1 MSHAEDERDRPSGHR
16 AGRRRGGLSIQS
28 TVLVML
34 LAVSVTSNVLVGVI
48 GYVNATDSLR
58 DAAFDRLIEVR
69 DSRAREIERLFTTIE
84 STVVVHSRGQSVVDA
99 TTAFS
104 EAFTELESAPLDD
117 AQSQSLLRYYDEVF
131 GPALSEATGSS
142 ADAAGFVPTSTA
154 ARYLQVHYTAPH
166 ADFAS
171 AIAVDDAGD
180 GSAWSA
186 VHAQYHDYFRSM
198 TELLEYEDVLLIDA
212 RGVVVYSAYKGV
224 DLGTN
229 VLTGPYRFSTLADA
243 YGEALGSNLLGEVS
257 LTDFEAYPPSLN
269 LPAGWAATPIGRDGE
284 IIGAMAVEL
293 PVERLSSV
301 MTAGSDVEQGGLG
314 DTGEAY
320 LVGPDGLMRSPSR
333 LLMTDPE
340 AYTQAALAAGTSS
353 EVVELAVAR
362 GTTLGLQPVST
373 PAAEAAQAGQ
383 SGTIIASSY
392 LGRETLAAYGPV
404 EVPGVDW
411 VVVAE
416 IDSAEAF
423 APVTEFTRNLVV
435 SSAVLALVVSVLS
448 LLLARIFVSPLRRLA
463 HAAQRIAAGES
474 GVTVDAGSNDELRA
488 VSAAFN
494 DMSRSLQ
501 VKADLLDE
509 QRAESERLLRA
520 LMPEPVIQRYRDGD
534 QTIAEDHVDVSV
546 MYADIVGF
554 EEFSRHRGSEA
565 TLETLNE
572 LVRQFDEAGGPY
584 GVEHVRTTTKG
595 YLASCGLTVPRIDNA
610 RRIVDYAIELTRIV
624 DRFSAQWGVPLSLR
638 AGLDLGEASSGL
650 VGRAHMVYDLW
661 GDAVTLAFRVQSER
675 SESGIFLT
683 DRVADALP
691 GTVHLL
697 EAGVIATAQGEERVW
712 RIDIARMDG
721 TRGGSGSAA

>member
-1 MSHAEDERDRPSGHR
+1 MSHADDERVRPTSVRGAPAH
-16 AGRRRGGLSIQS
+16 RRRAGLSIQS

-58 DAAFDRLIEVR
+58 DAAFQRLIEVR
-69 DSRAREIERLFTTIE
+69 DSRTREIERLFSTIE
-84 STVVVHSRGQSVVDA
+84 RTVVVHSRGQSVVDA
-99 TTAFS
+99 TGAFS
-104 EAFTELESAPLDD
+104 AALGELEQAELNPEQTDTLF
-117 AQSQSLLRYYDEVF
+117 RYYDEVF
-131 GPALSEATGSS
+131 GPALSAATGSTT
-142 ADAAGFVPTSTA
+142 DATGFVPTSPA
-154 ARYLQVHYTAPH
+154 ARYLQVQYTAPH

-212 RGVVVYSAYKGV
+212 RGIVVYSAYKGV
-224 DLGTN
+224 DLGTD
-229 VLTGPYRFSTLADA
+229 VLTGPYRLSNLAAA
-243 YGEALGSNLLGEVS
+243 YGEAISSNVLGEVT
-257 LTDFEAYPPSLN
+257 LTDFESYPPSLN
-269 LPAGWAATPIGRDGE
+269 LPAGWAVTPIGRDGE

-293 PVERLSSV
+293 PIERVSAV
-301 MTAGSDVEQGGLG
+301 MTASGDWSQGGLG
-314 DTGEAY
+314 ATGEAY
-320 LVGPDGLMRSPSR
+320 LVGVDGLMRSPSR
-333 LLMTDPE
+333 QLIEDPE
-340 AYTQAALAAGTSS
+340 GFAAASVAAGTPG
-353 EVVELAVAR
+353 EVVDLAVAR
-362 GTTLGLQPVST
+362 STTLGLQPVST
-373 PAAEAAQAGQ
+373 AAADAALAGR
-383 SGTIIASSY
+383 SGTIIASNY
-392 LGRETLAAYGPV
+392 LGRDTLAAYGPV
-404 EVPGVDW
+404 DVAGVDW

-435 SSAVLALVVSVLS
+435 SSAVLALIVSVLS

-463 HAAQRIAAGES
+463 HAAKRIAAGET
-474 GVTVDAGSNDELRA
+474 GVTVDAGSNDELRQ

-501 VKADLLDE
+501 VKAELLDE

-534 QTIAEDHVDVSV
+534 QTIAEDHADISV

-554 EEFSRHRGSEA
+554 EAFSRDRGSEA

-572 LVRQFDEAGGPY
+572 LVRQFDEAGAPF

-610 RRIVDYAIELTRIV
+610 RRMVDYAVALTRIV
-624 DRFSAQWGVPLSLR
+624 DRFSAQWGVPLALR
-638 AGLDLGEASSGL
+638 AGVDLGEASSGL

-661 GDAVTLAFRVQSER
+661 GDAVNLAFRLQAER
-675 SESGIFLT
+675 SDSGIFVT
-683 DRVADALP
+683 DRVAAGLP
-691 GTVHLL
+691 ATIRLL
-697 EAGVIATAQGEERVW
+697 DAGVVTTAQGEQRVW
-712 RIDIARMDG
+712 RVD
-721 TRGGSGSAA
+721 TEHSA

>member
-1 MSHAEDERDRPSGHR
+1 MSHADEERARPTGHR
-16 AGRRRGGLSIQS
+16 SARARRRGGLSIQS

-58 DAAFDRLIEVR
+58 EAAFQRLIEVR
-69 DSRAREIERLFTTIE
+69 DSRAREIERLFATIE
-84 STVVVHSRGQSVVDA
+84 STVVVHSRGQSVLDA
-99 TTAFS
+99 TSAFS
-104 EAFTELESAPLDD
+104 AAFEELESIELDE
-117 AQSQSLLRYYDEVF
+117 QQRQELFRYYDEVF
-131 GPALSEATGSS
+131 GPQLGAATGSTTDAS
-142 ADAAGFVPTSTA
+142 AFVPSNAA
-154 ARYLQVHYTAPH
+154 ARYLQLYYTAPH
-166 ADFAS
+166 ADFSS
-171 AIAVDDAGD
+171 ALSVDDAGD
-180 GSAWSA
+180 GSQWSA

-198 TELLEYEDVLLIDA
+198 TTLLDYEDVLLLDA
-212 RGVVVYSAYKGV
+212 RGVVVYSAFKGV

-229 VLTGPYRFSTLADA
+229 LLTGPYRFSTLAGA
-243 YGEALGSNLLGEVS
+243 YGDAVGGNLIGEVTV
-257 LTDFEAYPPSLN
+257 TDFEDYPPSLN
-269 LPAGWAATPIGRDGE
+269 LPAGWAVTPIARDGE

-293 PVERLSSV
+293 PIDRLSKV
-301 MTAGSDVEQGGLG
+301 MTADGDWSQGGLG

-320 LVGPDGLMRSPSR
+320 LVGLDGLMRSPSR
-333 LLMTDPE
+333 LLQQDSS
-340 AYTQAALAAGTSS
+340 AYATASLAAGTAP
-353 EVVELAVAR
+353 EIVDLAVAR
-362 GTTLGLQPVST
+362 NTTLTLQPVRT
-373 PAAEAAQAGQ
+373 AAVDTALAGRT
-383 SGTIIASSY
+383 GTIIAPSY
-392 LGRETLAAYGPV
+392 LGRETLAAYGPIDV
-404 EVPGVDW
+404 QGVDW

-463 HAAQRIAAGES
+463 HAAQRIAAGEP
-474 GVTVDAGSNDELRA
+474 GVTVDAGSSDELMS

-546 MYADIVGF
+546 LYADIVGF
-554 EEFSRHRGSEA
+554 EDFSRDRGSEA

-572 LVRQFDEAGGPY
+572 LVRQFDEAGTPF

-624 DRFSAQWGVPLSLR
+624 DRFSAQWGVALSLR
-638 AGLDLGEASSGL
+638 AGVDRGEVSSGL

-661 GDAVTLAFRVQSER
+661 GDAATLAFRIQSER
-675 SESGIFLT
+675 TESGIFVT
-683 DRVADALP
+683 DRVAEALP
-691 GTVHLL
+691 ATVRLL
-697 EAGVIATAQGEERVW
+697 DAGVIATAQDDERVW
-712 RIDIARMDG
+712 RVEIERPA
-721 TRGGSGSAA
+721 

>member
-1 MSHAEDERDRPSGHR
+1 MSHADDERVRPTGVRGAPAH
-16 AGRRRGGLSIQS
+16 RRRAGLSIQS

-58 DAAFDRLIEVR
+58 DAAFQRLIEVR
-69 DSRAREIERLFTTIE
+69 DSRTREIERLFSTIE
-84 STVVVHSRGQSVVDA
+84 RTIVVHSRGQSVVDA
-99 TTAFS
+99 TEAFS
-104 EAFTELESAPLDD
+104 AAMTQLEQVELDD
-117 AQSQSLLRYYDEVF
+117 AQTATLYRYYDEVF
-131 GPALSEATGSS
+131 GPALSAATGSTT
-142 ADAAGFVPTSTA
+142 DPAGFVPTSPA
-154 ARYLQVHYTAPH
+154 ARYLQVQYTAPH

-180 GSAWSA
+180 GSEWSA

-212 RGVVVYSAYKGV
+212 SGVVVYSAYKGV
-224 DLGTN
+224 DLGTD
-229 VLTGPYRFSTLADA
+229 VLTGPYRLSNLAAA
-243 YGEALGSNLLGEVS
+243 YGEAVGGNVIGEVTI
-257 LTDFEAYPPSLN
+257 TDFETYPPSLN
-269 LPAGWAATPIGRDGE
+269 LPAGWAVTPIGRDGE

-293 PVERLSSV
+293 PIERVSAV
-301 MTAGSDVEQGGLG
+301 MTAGGDWSQGGLG
-314 DTGEAY
+314 ATGEAY
-320 LVGPDGLMRSPSR
+320 LVGVDGLMRSPSR
-333 LLMTDPE
+333 LLMEDPQGFAE
-340 AYTQAALAAGTSS
+340 AALADGTSPD
-353 EVVELAVAR
+353 VVDLAIAR
-362 GTTLGLQPVST
+362 NTTLGLQPVRT
-373 PAAEAAQAGQ
+373 AAADAALAGR
-383 SGTIIASSY
+383 SGTIIASNY
-392 LGRETLAAYGPV
+392 LGRDTLAAYGPV
-404 EVPGVDW
+404 DVSGVDW

-435 SSAVLALVVSVLS
+435 SSAVLALIVSVLS

-463 HAAQRIAAGES
+463 HAAQRIAAGET
-474 GVTVDAGSNDELRA
+474 GVTVDAGSNDELRQ

-501 VKADLLDE
+501 VKAELLDE

-534 QTIAEDHVDVSV
+534 QTIAEDHADISV

-554 EEFSRHRGSEA
+554 EAFSRDRGSEA

-572 LVRQFDEAGGPY
+572 LVRQFDEAGAPF

-610 RRIVDYAIELTRIV
+610 RRMVDYAIALTRIV
-624 DRFSAQWGVPLSLR
+624 DRFSAQWGVPLALR
-638 AGLDLGEASSGL
+638 AGIDLGEASSGL

-661 GDAVTLAFRVQSER
+661 GDAVNLAFRLQAER
-675 SESGIFLT
+675 ADSGIFLT
-683 DRVADALP
+683 DRVAAGLP
-691 GTVHLL
+691 ATIRLL
-697 EAGVIATAQGEERVW
+697 DAGVIVTTQGEQRVW
-712 RIDIARMDG
+712 RVD
-721 TRGGSGSAA
+721 SEHSA

>member
-1 MSHAEDERDRPSGHR
+1 MSHADDERVRPMSVRGAPAH
-16 AGRRRGGLSIQS
+16 RRRAGLSIQS

-58 DAAFDRLIEVR
+58 DAAFERLIEVR
-69 DSRAREIERLFTTIE
+69 DSRTREIERLFSTIE

-99 TTAFS
+99 TGAFS
-104 EAFTELESAPLDD
+104 DAMAQLEESELDGAQTEVLY
-117 AQSQSLLRYYDEVF
+117 RYYDEVF
-131 GPALSEATGSS
+131 GPALSVATGSTT
-142 ADAAGFVPTSTA
+142 DPAGFVPTSPA

-180 GSAWSA
+180 GSEWSA
-186 VHAQYHDYFRSM
+186 VHARYHDYFRSM
-198 TELLEYEDVLLIDA
+198 TELLDYEDVLLIDA

-224 DLGTN
+224 DLGTD
-229 VLTGPYRFSTLADA
+229 VLTGPYRLSNLAAA
-243 YGEALGSNLLGEVS
+243 YGEAVGGNVLGEVTI
-257 LTDFEAYPPSLN
+257 TDFETYPPSLN
-269 LPAGWAATPIGRDGE
+269 LPAGWAVTPIGRDGE

-293 PVERLSSV
+293 PIERVSAV
-301 MTAGSDVEQGGLG
+301 MTAGGDWSQGGLG
-314 DTGEAY
+314 ETGEAY
-320 LVGPDGLMRSPSR
+320 LVGVDGLMRSPSR
-333 LLMTDPE
+333 LLIEDPDGFAE
-340 AYTQAALAAGTSS
+340 ASLTAGTPP
-353 EVVELAVAR
+353 EVVDLAVAR
-362 GTTLGLQPVST
+362 STTLGLQPVRT
-373 PAAEAAQAGQ
+373 QAADAALAGR
-383 SGTIIASSY
+383 SGTIIASNY
-392 LGRETLAAYGPV
+392 LARDTLAAYGPV
-404 EVPGVDW
+404 DVAGVDW

-416 IDSAEAF
+416 IDRAEAF

-435 SSAVLALVVSVLS
+435 SSAVLALIVSVLS

-463 HAAQRIAAGES
+463 HAAQRIAAGET
-474 GVTVDAGSNDELRA
+474 GVTVDAGSNDELRQ

-501 VKADLLDE
+501 VKAELLDE

-534 QTIAEDHVDVSV
+534 QTIAEDHADISV

-554 EEFSRHRGSEA
+554 EAFSRDRGSEA

-572 LVRQFDEAGGPY
+572 LVRQFDEAGAPF

-610 RRIVDYAIELTRIV
+610 RRMVDYAMELTRIL
-624 DRFSAQWGVPLSLR
+624 DRFSAQWGVPLALR
-638 AGLDLGEASSGL
+638 AGIDLGEASSGL

-661 GDAVTLAFRVQSER
+661 GDAVNLAFRLQAER
-675 SESGIFLT
+675 TESGIFLT
-683 DRVADALP
+683 DRVAAGLP
-691 GTVHLL
+691 ATVRLL
-697 EAGVIATAQGEERVW
+697 DAGVVGTSSGEQRVW
-712 RIDIARMDG
+712 RVD
-721 TRGGSGSAA
+721 TEHSA

>member
-1 MSHAEDERDRPSGHR
+1 MSHADDERVRPTGSRSAPAH
-16 AGRRRGGLSIQS
+16 RRRSGLSIQS

-58 DAAFDRLIEVR
+58 DAAFQRLIEVR
-69 DSRAREIERLFTTIE
+69 DSRTREVERLFSTIE
-84 STVVVHSRGQSVVDA
+84 RTVVVHSRGQSVVDA
-99 TTAFS
+99 TSAFS
-104 EAFTELESAPLDD
+104 DAMALLEEVELDEAQTE
-117 AQSQSLLRYYDEVF
+117 SLNRYYDEVF
-131 GPALSEATGSS
+131 GPALGAATGSP
-142 ADAAGFVPTSTA
+142 ADADSFVPTDPA

-166 ADFAS
+166 SDFAS

-180 GSAWSA
+180 GSEWSA

-198 TELLEYEDVLLIDA
+198 TELLDYEDVLLIDA

-224 DLGTN
+224 DLGTD
-229 VLTGPYRFSTLADA
+229 VLAGPYRL
-243 YGEALGSNLLGEVS
+243 SNLAAAYAEAVAGNVLGEVTI
-257 LTDFEAYPPSLN
+257 TDFGAYPPSLTV
-269 LPAGWAATPIGRDGE
+269 PAGWAVTPIGRDGA

-293 PVERLSSV
+293 PIERVSAV
-301 MTAGSDVEQGGLG
+301 MTAGGDWSQGGLG
-314 DTGEAY
+314 STGEAY
-320 LVGPDGLMRSPSR
+320 LVGIDSLMRSPSR
-333 LLMTDPE
+333 QLIENPE
-340 AYTQAALAAGTSS
+340 GFTTAALAAGTPS

-362 GTTLGLQPVST
+362 STTLGLQPVRT
-373 PAAEAAQAGQ
+373 AAADAALEGR
-383 SGTIIASSY
+383 SGTIIADNY

-404 EVPGVDW
+404 DVAGVDW

-463 HAAQRIAAGES
+463 HAAQRIAAGET
-474 GVTVDAGSNDELRA
+474 GVTVDAGSNDELRQ

-501 VKADLLDE
+501 VKAELLDE

-534 QTIAEDHVDVSV
+534 QTIAEDHADISV

-554 EEFSRHRGSEA
+554 EAFSRDRGSEA

-572 LVRQFDEAGGPY
+572 LVRQFDEAGAPF

-610 RRIVDYAIELTRIV
+610 RRMVDYAVELTRIV
-624 DRFSAQWGVPLSLR
+624 DRFSAQWGVALSLR

-661 GDAVTLAFRVQSER
+661 GDAVNLAFRLQAER
-675 SESGIFLT
+675 TESGIFLT
-683 DRVADALP
+683 DRVAAGLP
-691 GTVHLL
+691 ATVHLL
-697 EAGVIATAQGEERVW
+697 DAGVVATAQGEQRVW
-712 RIDIARMDG
+712 RVDTDRS
-721 TRGGSGSAA
+721 T